1 MEELPRRFRQ
11 NMDTLTRL
19 LPLPSKEFR
28 SEINQ
33 LVERSKTQEALDRL
47 GSHYKIEPP
56 RYISLTEA
64 QRIDPA
70 GYEDFVGSGAEAAH
84 IPSTE
89 YLIFLP
95 EVASEPRHV
104 VHEFFEYVFDK
115 TGPPLLLPEEVKKR
129 GQDYLAFLMDV
140 AWRYFP

>member
-1 MEELPRRFRQ
+1 MKWLPRRFRQ
-11 NMDTLTRL
+11 NMDTLTGL
-19 LPLPSKEFR
+19 LPLPSREFR
-28 SEINQ
+28 AEINQ
-33 LVERSKTQEALDRL
+33 LIEESKTQEALDRL

-56 RYISLTEA
+56 KHISLTEA
-64 QRIDPA
+64 ERIDPA

-84 IPSTE
+84 IPSTD

-95 EVASEPRHV
+95 EVASWPRHV
-104 VHEFFEYVFDK
+104 IHEFFEYVFDK